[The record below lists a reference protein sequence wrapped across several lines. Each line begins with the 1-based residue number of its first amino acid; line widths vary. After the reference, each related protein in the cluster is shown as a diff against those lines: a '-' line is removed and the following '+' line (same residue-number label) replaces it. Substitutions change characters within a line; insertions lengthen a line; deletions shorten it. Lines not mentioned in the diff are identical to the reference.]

1 MLRELFNMKK
11 EMFSTEISVLRD
23 TFRRLLRRHAKTNIV
38 KLIEKTH
45 PADMALIFRYFNDL
59 EQDTIFAMMKPS
71 EKTVEFLNELDEA
84 ITIRI
89 VEDEDPARIAAIL
102 EEASSNEQA
111 YLMGL
116 VEESYAT
123 SVIGL
128 FKAEEQEELEEM
140 MAYPEDSAGILMYT
154 DVFTL
159 HEETRAREAIA
170 ALQDQ
175 EEAEM
180 VFYLYAIDNEGALTG
195 VISLRDLV
203 TTSGDTMLKDIMTKK
218 VHAVRPE
225 TDQEEVARIV
235 SQYNFLAVPVIDS
248 DEKLLGI
255 VTVDD
260 VVDVIREEATEDF
273 LKMVGAG
280 EDREILLKSSWE
292 NARIRLP
299 WLFASWVGGIFA
311 AFIIG
316 VFDNVL
322 QNTLAL
328 AAFIP
333 VIIGMGGNIGTQSS
347 TIIVRGLATG
357 RVGFENS
364 AKILFKEIRVGL
376 ILGILY
382 GILLGLFAIFRFLDI
397 SPVLGLVVGLS
408 ICASM
413 IIAATIGSLVPLILN
428 RFDIDPAVATGP
440 FVTTAIDI
448 LGVTLYFLIAAT
460 LFNTV

>member
-1 MLRELFNMKK
+1 MKK
-11 EMFSTEISVLRD
+11 EMFGTEITLLRD
-23 TFRRLLRRHAKTNIV
+23 TFRRLLRRHAKTNII

-45 PADMALIFRYFNDL
+45 PADTALIFRYFNDN
-59 EQDTIFAMMKPS
+59 EQDTIFSMMSPS
-71 EKTVEFLNELDEA
+71 EETVEFLAELDES
-84 ITIRI
+84 ITVRLL
-89 VEDEDPARIAAIL
+89 ENESSSRIASIL

-116 VEESYAT
+116 VEDEFAT
-123 SVIGL
+123 SVIEL
-128 FKAEEQEELEEM
+128 LQAEEQEELEEM

-159 HEETRAREAIA
+159 HEETRAREAIV

-175 EEAEM
+175 DEVEM
-180 VFYLYAIDNEGALTG
+180 VFYLYADDDDGRLTG
-195 VISLRDLV
+195 VVSLRDLV
-203 TTSGDTMLKDIMTKK
+203 TTPSETKLKDIMSRK
-218 VHAVRPE
+218 VYAVRPE

-235 SQYNFLAVPVIDS
+235 SQYNFLAVPVVDS
-248 DEKLLGI
+248 EEQLLGI

-280 EDREILLKSSWE
+280 EDREILLKSSWD

-316 VFDNVL
+316 IFDNVL
-322 QNTLAL
+322 QSTIAL

-357 RVGFENS
+357 RVDFENS
-364 AKILFKEIRVGL
+364 TKILLKEIRVGL

-382 GILLGLFAIFRFLDI
+382 GFLLGIFAIFRFLDV
-397 SPVLGLVVGLS
+397 SPMLGVVVGLS

-413 IIAATIGSLVPLILN
+413 IIAAIIGSLVPLILN

-448 LGVTLYFLIAAT
+448 LGVALYFLIAGSLLVIT
-460 LFNTV
+460 

>member
-1 MLRELFNMKK
+1 
-11 EMFSTEISVLRD
+11 MFDTEITILRD
-23 TFRRLLRRHAKTNIV
+23 TFRRLLRRHAKSNII
-38 KLIEKTH
+38 KLIGKTH
-45 PADMALIFRYFNDL
+45 PADMALTFRYFIDE
-59 EQDTIFAMMKPS
+59 EQDTIFSMMKPS
-71 EKTVEFLNELDEA
+71 EETVEFLNELDEA
-84 ITIRI
+84 ITTRLLQQ
-89 VEDEDPARIAAIL
+89 ETPQRIADIL
-102 EEASSNEQA
+102 EEASSNETA
-111 YLMGL
+111 HLMGL
-116 VEESYAT
+116 MDEDYAT
-123 SVIGL
+123 AVIDL
-128 FKAEEQEELEEM
+128 LQAEEQEKLEEI

-159 HEETRAREAIA
+159 HEETKAIDAIA

-180 VFYLYAIDNEGALTG
+180 VFYLYAVDNDGRLTG
-195 VISLRDLV
+195 VVSLRDLV
-203 TTSGDTMLKDIMTKK
+203 TTSSETLLEDIMSRK

-235 SQYNFLAVPVIDS
+235 SQYNFLAVPVVDS
-248 DEKLLGI
+248 EDQLLGI

-260 VVDVIREEATEDF
+260 VVDIIREEATEDF
-273 LKMVGAG
+273 LQMVGAG
-280 EDREILLKSSWE
+280 KDREILLKSSWD
-292 NARIRLP
+292 NARMRFP
-299 WLFASWVGGIFA
+299 WLFASWVGGILA

-316 VFDNVL
+316 IFDDLL
-322 QNTLAL
+322 QSTIVL

-357 RVGFENS
+357 RVGLENS
-364 AKILFKEIRVGL
+364 VKILLKEIRVGL
-376 ILGILY
+376 ILGVLY
-382 GILLGLFAIFRFLDI
+382 GILLGIFAIFQFLDV
-397 SPVLGLVVGLS
+397 SPLLGLVVGLS

-448 LGVTLYFLIAAT
+448 LGVALYFWIAGSFLGIT
-460 LFNTV
+460 

>member
-1 MLRELFNMKK
+1 MKK
-11 EMFSTEISVLRD
+11 EMFGTEISILRD
-23 TFRRLLRRHAKTNIV
+23 TFRRLLRRHAKTNII

-45 PADMALIFRYFNDL
+45 PADTALIFRYFNDS
-59 EQDTIFAMMKPS
+59 EQDTVFAMMKPS

-89 VEDEDPARIAAIL
+89 VENQTPVRIASIL
-102 EEASSNEQA
+102 EKASSNEQA

-116 VEESYAT
+116 VNDTYAT
-123 SVIGL
+123 SVIDL
-128 FKAEEQEELEEM
+128 FKTEEQEQLEEM

-159 HEETRAREAIA
+159 HEETRARDAII

-180 VFYLYAIDNEGALTG
+180 VFYLYAIDNDGCLTG

-203 TTSGDTMLKDIMTKK
+203 TTPSETMLKDIMSRK

-248 DEKLLGI
+248 EQQLLGI

-292 NARIRLP
+292 NARMRLP
-299 WLFASWVGGIFA
+299 WLFASWIGGIFA

-316 VFDNVL
+316 IFDNVL

-357 RVGFENS
+357 RVDFENS
-364 AKILFKEIRVGL
+364 TKILFKEIRVGL
-376 ILGILY
+376 ILGVLY
-382 GILLGLFAIFRFLDI
+382 GILLGLFAIFRFLEI
-397 SPVLGLVVGLS
+397 SPMLGLVVGLS
-408 ICASM
+408 ICSSM
-413 IIAATIGSLVPLILN
+413 IIAATIGSLVPLIMN

-448 LGVTLYFLIAAT
+448 LGVTLYFLIAGS
-460 LFNTV
+460 LLNIN